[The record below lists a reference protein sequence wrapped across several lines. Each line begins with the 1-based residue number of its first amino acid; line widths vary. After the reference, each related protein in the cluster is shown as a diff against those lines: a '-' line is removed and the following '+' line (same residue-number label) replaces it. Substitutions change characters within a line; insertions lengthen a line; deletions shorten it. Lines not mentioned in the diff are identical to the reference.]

1 MVAPQLVSTNAR
13 RAEELEEALLAGLDA
28 AYDATVLLYEGRV
41 RVAERPVDC
50 STMREALRRPVVA
63 TVGARE
69 GAEAREGAAEAPSEP
84 ALEDAESAR
93 AEAARAYAS
102 QAAECARGVSNLLP
116 GYVAW
121 GHDGSIDLYHLRL
134 PPRWPAAVTGAD
146 WPGGASRHLKKHA
159 TFDGLGVTE
168 WRVEVL
174 WHRAITGDEVELQS
188 FVTLEDRDTA
198 TTYLAAQFFP
208 GSARQPLLYTDIK
221 DPWVPFPSMKS
232 EDAVYG
238 DGVRLPFKRDDFC
251 PVVKPAWAATAVARA
266 VRRFA
271 ERFAG

>member
-1 MVAPQLVSTNAR
+1 MVAPQLVSNNAR

-50 STMREALRRPVVA
+50 STMREALRRPVIA
-63 TVGARE
+63 TVGVRD
-69 GAEAREGAAEAPSEP
+69 GAEARGAAEAPRE
-84 ALEDAESAR
+84 LEDAESAR

-102 QAAECARGVSNLLP
+102 QAAECARGVTNLLP

-121 GHDGSIDLYHLRL
+121 GHDGSIDLFHMRL
-134 PPRWPAAVTGAD
+134 PPRWPAAVTGDDD
-146 WPGGASRHLKKHA
+146 WPGEASRHLKKHA

-174 WHRAITGDEVELQS
+174 WHRATTGDEVELQS

-208 GSARQPLLYTDIK
+208 GSARQPLFYTDIK

-232 EDAVYG
+232 EDVVYG
-238 DGVRLPFKRDDFC
+238 DGVRLPFKYDDNFC

-271 ERFAG
+271 GRFAG